1 MKMEHLT
8 RTLCAAMAAAAMTAA
23 VSCSRTA
30 EADYDIVP
38 APLEVTAAEGE
49 PFLLKN
55 GTAIIYPAGAM
66 PASLPNI
73 SASRRALSSLPPRA
87 APKALP

>member
-49 PFLLKN
+49 PFLMKN
-55 GTAIIYPAGAM
+55 CTDIFFHAGDEAM
-66 PASLPNI
+66 
-73 SASRRALSSLPPRA
+73 RRNAGFIAEFIGEQTGL
-87 APKALP
+87 